1 MTVYHSLPLDSG
13 GSGAFG
19 SLLVRLLSN
28 ESKSPTDSSEGRVRH
43 SKSPE
48 YLEVM
53 EGGGR

>member
-1 MTVYHSLPLDSG
+1 MTVYNSLPLDSG
-13 GSGAFG
+13 GSGALG